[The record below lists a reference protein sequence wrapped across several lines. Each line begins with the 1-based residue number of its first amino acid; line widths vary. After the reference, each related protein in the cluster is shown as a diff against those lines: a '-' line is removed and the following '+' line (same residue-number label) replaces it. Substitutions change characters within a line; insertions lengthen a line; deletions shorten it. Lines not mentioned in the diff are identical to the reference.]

1 MLPWQLLEAHDPGPM
16 YFPAPSEAL
25 PGAINLALQPCE
37 KLSVETMQAASIATP
52 RTRALRNRWER
63 SASSILLIFGLR
75 GQDTLPRNRKKM
87 ANKFEHLYYRLSA
100 VSTKSSHF
108 LLEELQRAHGIHLH
122 SGLAM
127 GDLLYDCCAASAQPQ
142 LTSTTGNIDLPV
154 QGV

>member
-25 PGAINLALQPCE
+25 PGAINLALRPCE

-75 GQDTLPRNRKKM
+75 GQDTIAAESEKNGKQIRALI
-87 ANKFEHLYYRLSA
+87 LSA
-100 VSTKSSHF
+100 ISRVNEIQS
-108 LLEELQRAHGIHLH
+108 LLAR
-122 SGLAM
+122 
-127 GDLLYDCCAASAQPQ
+127 
-142 LTSTTGNIDLPV
+142 
-154 QGV
+154 GVAT